1 MKRLFAIALLILG
14 ALALASC
21 HKTCT
26 CKERNGA
33 ETTYS
38 ADYLDSLGIT
48 CTKMADY
55 PVYEYRV
62 LCSWD

>member
-1 MKRLFAIALLILG
+1 MKRLFAIALLTLG

-38 ADYLDSLGIT
+38 ADY
-48 CTKMADY
+48 